1 MIDHRKHSE
10 NISKQSLADGIFEN
24 VRKHTFCTISILC
37 AGLVQYKMR
46 MTEQLHFILQADTY
60 MNTGTQV
67 ADLNVT
73 FSCRKIYM
81 FNIAKGIK
89 PISTR

>member
-1 MIDHRKHSE
+1 MSVNIHSVL
-10 NISKQSLADGIFEN
+10 LAYF
-24 VRKHTFCTISILC
+24 VVS
-37 AGLVQYKMR
+37 GLVQYNMR

-81 FNIAKGIK
+81 FNIARGIK